1 MTKRLLLLLVSLG
14 FYGLAFADQEVDEA
28 ADPVVEQVETGDDSD
43 EAEPEEVV
51 VTGSR
56 IARTQYEVA
65 QPVTI
70 IYGEEYENRG
80 YTNAAD
86 ALFDV
91 PGIGVT
97 NSLTSGSG
105 GSFGNQSSLSVG
117 QALANNFGLGSGRTL
132 VLVNGRRFVGSTS
145 PFGSGGSGNAV
156 DINNIPSVMI
166 DRVEI
171 VNAGGSA
178 VYGSDAIA
186 GVINYVLRD
195 DYEGAAMTLTY
206 DDYAGMSSDTSFQAV
221 MGGNFA
227 GGKGNMVMNF
237 QYEQIGTVFTGD
249 WDRYYDRET
258 GMCNTNSLVRTYAS
272 GKSYQRQYIRAGM
285 VVPYTANINGVPEV
299 TQTGCIGL
307 SAIPETGKASAYE
320 YSFKAGTYGAW
331 FYDGALGS
339 DNQMWHFGGA
349 PGDLVPYNDGIN
361 YGSSFFGFD
370 NPAGFREDY
379 NTLRAGFERLNFS
392 MFSNY
397 DVNDNM
403 TVYFDV
409 FHNGFFSFDY
419 GNESGYPYSTYAFGS
434 GQDFPPTIGIDNP
447 YLTQN
452 SVDILNSYGLT
463 EFYVSKSQVDLLQ
476 KGDGGYT
483 IENNNAVSM
492 YSVGVEG
499 SFDLDSQTFN
509 YSAGYSIGNT
519 DIYSDAP
526 GVIGARYAAA
536 LDVGIN
542 PNTGEIDCRMNY
554 DPTRDP
560 ALYDYS
566 PFAPGYF
573 TGGTLYGPSILGA
586 VGDCAPLNIMG
597 RGAPSQAARDYVGT
611 NLRTNAFIE
620 QEVTYANLSGDL
632 FDMPAGA
639 VKAAL
644 GFEARVEQGDYNA
657 SAIQNLGLTR
667 SAPRP
672 SLGGGYEVDADY
684 YEISVPLM
692 GGDWTLPG
700 VVSMVVDFSSRT
712 IDNSI
717 AGSYDVDAT
726 SLNWRVMDDL
736 AVRISEQTAVK
747 APDLGDLFLP
757 QITTFSTAA
766 DPCDY
771 RYREVGR
778 NPEVRQANC
787 DAEGIPADFV
797 SLVVNATAS
806 GVTGGNPNLINE
818 IADTK
823 STGIVYQP
831 SWWGDVFFGSLN
843 LAADYIEIE
852 LNDYVTSFSL
862 TQNME
867 ACYDYET
874 YPNSQFCDSFTRDA
888 DFEVVDFATGLI
900 NAGLIDFA
908 TYVYKAD
915 FAFDVSE
922 MASWVSRE
930 NVAMDL
936 GSMAVRWRATQE
948 DFFASADSGA
958 AEDLS
963 SATGQFGNDEWF
975 YDTAVEWAKGNW
987 YVWVQ
992 GNSRSGGVIDINRQF
1007 DDEYLGYDGNPIYEF
1022 DGYTT
1027 YNGGVGYT
1035 VNDDTTVRVNF
1046 YNLMDYDGFEDDV
1059 FTPEADLLFVGR
1071 QVNASI
1077 NVRF

>member
-14 FYGLAFADQEVDEA
+14 FFSFIEAQEASDDSTDV
-28 ADPVVEQVETGDDSD
+28 VVETADDED

-105 GSFGNQSSLSVG
+105 GSFGNQSQLSVG

-186 GVINYVLRD
+186 GVINYVLKD
-195 DYEGAAMTLTY
+195 DYEGAAMTLVY
-206 DDYAGMSSDTSFQAV
+206 DDYAGLSSDVSFQAV

-237 QYEQIGTVFTGD
+237 QYEEIGTVFTGD
-249 WDRYYDRET
+249 WDRYYDKEN
-258 GMCNTNSLVRTYAS
+258 GVCETNSLVRTYAA
-272 GKSYQRQYIRAGM
+272 GKAYQRQYIRRGM
-285 VVPYTANINGVPEV
+285 VVPYTANVEGNPQV

-307 SAIPETGKASAYE
+307 SAIPETGRATLYD
-320 YSFKAGTYGAW
+320 YSFKNGANGIWYFDGQWPDGT
-331 FYDGALGS
+331 S
-339 DNQMWHFGGA
+339 WHFGDI
-349 PGDLVPYNDGIN
+349 GDLQPYYDGIN

-370 NPAGFREDY
+370 AMDAYRSDF

-419 GNESGYPYSTYAFGS
+419 GNTSGYPYSTWAFGS

-447 YLTQN
+447 FLTQN
-452 SVDILNSYGLT
+452 SVDIMNSYGAT
-463 EFYVSKSQVDLLQ
+463 EVYVHKSHVDLLQ

-499 SFDLDSQTFN
+499 NFDLNDQTFN
-509 YSAGYSIGNT
+509 YAAGYSIGNT
-519 DIYSDAP
+519 EIYSDAP

-554 DPTRDP
+554 DPARDP

-566 PFAPGYF
+566 PFAPGFF
-573 TGGTLYGPSILGA
+573 TGGTLFGPSLLGSI
-586 VGDCAPLNIMG
+586 GDCAPLNILG
-597 RGAPSQAARDYVGT
+597 RGAPSQAARDYIGT

-620 QEVTYANLSGDL
+620 QEVTYGVLSGDL
-632 FDMPAGA
+632 FDLPGGT
-639 VKAAL
+639 VKAAM
-644 GFEARVEQGDYNA
+644 GFEARVEQGDYNS
-657 SAIQNLGLTR
+657 SAIQNLELTR
-667 SAPRP
+667 SAARP

-684 YEISVPLM
+684 YEVSVPLL
-692 GGDWTLPG
+692 GNDLTLPG
-700 VVSMVVDFSSRT
+700 VMSLVADYSART

-726 SLNWRVMDDL
+726 SLNWRIMDDL
-736 AVRISEQTAVK
+736 AVRYSEQTAVK

-757 QITTFSTAA
+757 QITAFSRAD

-771 RYREVGR
+771 RFRDVGR
-778 NPEVRQANC
+778 NPEQRRANC

-797 SLVVNATAS
+797 SLVVNATAR

-818 IADTK
+818 VADTV

-831 SWWGDVFFGSLN
+831 NWWGDVFFGSLN
-843 LAADYIEIE
+843 LAADYIEIQ

-862 TQNME
+862 SQNMA
-867 ACYDYET
+867 ACYDYDT

-888 DFEVVDFATGLI
+888 DFEVVDFQTGLI

-915 FAFDVSE
+915 FAFDVAE
-922 MASWVSRE
+922 LASFVSRE

-975 YDTAVEWAKGNW
+975 YDTAVEWVYGDW

-992 GNSRSGGVIDINRQF
+992 GNSRSGGVIDINRQY

-1027 YNGGVGYT
+1027 YNGGVGYY
-1035 VNDDTTVRVNF
+1035 VNDDTTLRVNF
-1046 YNLMDYDGFEDDV
+1046 YNLMDYDGFEEDV
-1059 FTPEADLLFVGR
+1059 FTPEADLLFIGR
-1071 QVNASI
+1071 QVNASL

>member
-14 FYGLAFADQEVDEA
+14 FFSFIEAQEASDDSTDV
-28 ADPVVEQVETGDDSD
+28 VVETADDED

-105 GSFGNQSSLSVG
+105 GSFGNQSQLSVG

-195 DYEGAAMTLTY
+195 DYEGASMTLTY
-206 DDYAGMSSDTSFQAV
+206 DDFAGLASDTSFQAV
-221 MGGNFA
+221 LGGNFA
-227 GGKGNMVMNF
+227 DGKGNMVMNF
-237 QYEQIGTVFTGD
+237 QYEDIGTVFTRE
-249 WDRYYDRET
+249 WDRYFDRDT
-258 GMCNTNSLVRTYAS
+258 GTCNTNLLLRTYAA
-272 GKSYQRQYIRAGM
+272 GKSYQRQYIKAGM
-285 VVPYTANINGVPEV
+285 VVPYTANVEGNPQVS
-299 TQTGCIGL
+299 QRNCITL
-307 SAIPETGKASAYE
+307 AAVPETGRATLYD
-320 YSFKAGTYGAW
+320 YSFKNGTNGIWY
-331 FYDGALGS
+331 FDGQWPDGTS
-339 DNQMWHFGGA
+339 WHFGDI
-349 PGDLVPYNDGIN
+349 GDLQPYDDGIN
-361 YGSSFFGFD
+361 YGSSFFGIDGQDAYRNDFD
-370 NPAGFREDY
+370 
-379 NTLRAGFERLNFS
+379 TLRAGFERLNFS

-397 DVNDNM
+397 DVNENM
-403 TVYFDV
+403 TLYFDV

-419 GNESGYPYSTYAFGS
+419 GNTSGYPYSTWIFAP
-434 GQDFPPTIGIDNP
+434 GQDMPPIIDITNP

-452 SVDILNSYGLT
+452 SVDIMNSYGAT
-463 EFYVSKSQVDLLQ
+463 EVYVHKSHVDLLG
-476 KGDGGYT
+476 KGNGGYT
-483 IENNNAVSM
+483 IENNNSVSM

-499 SFDLDSQTFN
+499 SFDLDSRSFN
-509 YSAGYSIGNT
+509 YAAGYSIGNT
-519 DIYSDAP
+519 EIYSDAP

-542 PNTGEIDCRMNY
+542 PATGEIDCRMNY

-560 ALYDYS
+560 ALYDYVYGPPS
-566 PFAPGYF
+566 FFFGD
-573 TGGTLYGPSILGA
+573 TLYGPSILGQI
-586 VGDCAPLNIMG
+586 GDCRPLNVMG
-597 RGAPSQAARDYVGT
+597 RGAPSQEAKDYVGT

-620 QEVTYANLSGDL
+620 QEVTYGTLSGDL
-632 FDMPAGA
+632 FDLPAGS

-644 GFEARVEQGDYNA
+644 GFEARVEQGQYNS

-684 YEISVPLM
+684 YEVSVPLL

-700 VVSMVVDFSSRT
+700 VASLVLDYSSRT

-726 SLNWRVMDDL
+726 SLNWRIMDDL
-736 AVRISEQTAVK
+736 AVRVSEQTAVK

-771 RYREVGR
+771 RYRDVGR
-778 NPEVRQANC
+778 NPDVRRANC
-787 DAEGIPADFV
+787 DAEGIPADFI
-797 SLVVNATAS
+797 SNVVNATAR

-818 IADTK
+818 VADTK
-823 STGIVYQP
+823 STGLVYQP
-831 SWWGDVFFGSLN
+831 AWWGDALFGS
-843 LAADYIEIE
+843 ASFAVDYIEIE
-852 LNDYVTSFSL
+852 LNDYVTSYSL
-862 TQNME
+862 TQNMN

-874 YPNSQFCDSFTRDA
+874 YPNSQFCDSFSRDA
-888 DFEVVDFATGLI
+888 EFQVDDFATGLI

-908 TYVYKAD
+908 TYVWKAD

-922 MASWVSRE
+922 LASFVSRE

-936 GSMAVRWRATQE
+936 GSMAIRWRATQE

-958 AEDLS
+958 AEDLV

-975 YDTAVEWAKGNW
+975 YDTQFEWIYKDW

-992 GNSRSGGVIDINRQF
+992 GNSRSGGVIDAFRQY
-1007 DDEYLGYDGNPIYEF
+1007 DDEYLGYDGQPIFEF
-1022 DGYTT
+1022 DGYTSW
-1027 YNGGVGYT
+1027 NGGVGYR
-1035 VNDDTTVRVNF
+1035 VNDGTTLRVNVS
-1046 YNLMDYDGFEDDV
+1046 NLFDYDGTEDDV
-1059 FTPEADLLFVGR
+1059 FTPEADILFYGR
-1071 QVNASI
+1071 SVTASM

>member
-14 FYGLAFADQEVDEA
+14 FFSFVEAQEASDASSDV
-28 ADPVVEQVETGDDSD
+28 VVETADDED

-105 GSFGNQSSLSVG
+105 GSFGNQSQLSVG

-186 GVINYVLRD
+186 GVINYVLKD
-195 DYEGAAMTLTY
+195 DYEGAAMTLVY
-206 DDYAGMSSDTSFQAV
+206 DDYAGLSSDVSFQAV

-237 QYEQIGTVFTGD
+237 QYEEIGTVFTGD
-249 WDRYYDRET
+249 WDRYYDKEN
-258 GMCNTNSLVRTYAS
+258 GVCETNSLVRTYAA
-272 GKSYQRQYIRAGM
+272 GKAYQRQYIRRGM
-285 VVPYTANINGVPEV
+285 VVPYTANVEGNPQV

-307 SAIPETGKASAYE
+307 SAIPETGRATLYD
-320 YSFKAGTYGAW
+320 YSFKNGANGIWYFDGQWPDGT
-331 FYDGALGS
+331 S
-339 DNQMWHFGGA
+339 WHFGDI
-349 PGDLVPYNDGIN
+349 GDLQPYYDGIN

-370 NPAGFREDY
+370 AMDAYRSDF

-419 GNESGYPYSTYAFGS
+419 GNTSGYPYSTWAFGS

-447 YLTQN
+447 FLTQN
-452 SVDILNSYGLT
+452 SVDIMNSYGAT
-463 EFYVSKSQVDLLQ
+463 EVYVHKSHVDLLQ

-499 SFDLDSQTFN
+499 NFDLNDQTFN
-509 YSAGYSIGNT
+509 YAAGYSIGNT
-519 DIYSDAP
+519 EIYSDAP

-554 DPTRDP
+554 DPARDP

-566 PFAPGYF
+566 PFAPGFF
-573 TGGTLYGPSILGA
+573 TGGTLFGPSLLGSI
-586 VGDCAPLNIMG
+586 GDCAPLNILG
-597 RGAPSQAARDYVGT
+597 RGAPSQAARDYIGT

-620 QEVTYANLSGDL
+620 QEVTYGVLSGDL
-632 FDMPAGA
+632 FDLPGGT
-639 VKAAL
+639 VKAAM
-644 GFEARVEQGDYNA
+644 GFEARVEQGDYNS
-657 SAIQNLGLTR
+657 SAIQNLELTR
-667 SAPRP
+667 SAARP

-684 YEISVPLM
+684 YEVSVPLL
-692 GGDWTLPG
+692 GDDLTLPG
-700 VVSMVVDFSSRT
+700 VMSLVADYSART

-726 SLNWRVMDDL
+726 SLNWRIMDDL
-736 AVRISEQTAVK
+736 AVRYSEQTAVK

-757 QITTFSTAA
+757 QITAFSRAD

-771 RYREVGR
+771 RFRDVGR
-778 NPEVRQANC
+778 NPEQRRANC

-797 SLVVNATAS
+797 SLVVNATAR

-818 IADTK
+818 VADTV

-831 SWWGDVFFGSLN
+831 NWWGDVFFGSLN
-843 LAADYIEIE
+843 LAADYIEIQ

-862 TQNME
+862 SQNMA
-867 ACYDYET
+867 ACYDYDT

-888 DFEVVDFATGLI
+888 DFEVVDFQTGLI

-915 FAFDVSE
+915 FAFDVAE
-922 MASWVSRE
+922 LASFVSRE

-975 YDTAVEWAKGNW
+975 YDTAVEWVYGDW

-992 GNSRSGGVIDINRQF
+992 GNSRSGGVIDINRQY

-1027 YNGGVGYT
+1027 YNGGVGYY
-1035 VNDDTTVRVNF
+1035 VNDDTTLRVNF
-1046 YNLMDYDGFEDDV
+1046 YNLMDYDGFEEDV
-1059 FTPEADLLFVGR
+1059 FTPEADLLFIGR
-1071 QVNASI
+1071 QVNASL

>member
-14 FYGLAFADQEVDEA
+14 FFSFVEAQEASDASSDV
-28 ADPVVEQVETGDDSD
+28 VVETADDED

-105 GSFGNQSSLSVG
+105 GSFGNQSQLSVG

-186 GVINYVLRD
+186 GVINYVLKD
-195 DYEGAAMTLTY
+195 DYEGAAMTLVY
-206 DDYAGMSSDTSFQAV
+206 DDYAGLSSDVSFQAV

-237 QYEQIGTVFTGD
+237 QYEEIGTVFTGD
-249 WDRYYDRET
+249 WDRYYDKEN
-258 GMCNTNSLVRTYAS
+258 GVCETNSLVRTYAA
-272 GKSYQRQYIRAGM
+272 GKAYQRQYIRRGM
-285 VVPYTANINGVPEV
+285 VVPYTANVEGNPQV

-307 SAIPETGKASAYE
+307 SAIPETGRATLYD
-320 YSFKAGTYGAW
+320 YSFKNGANGIWYFDGQWPDGT
-331 FYDGALGS
+331 S
-339 DNQMWHFGGA
+339 WHFGDI
-349 PGDLVPYNDGIN
+349 GDLQPYYDGIN

-370 NPAGFREDY
+370 AMDAYRSDF

-419 GNESGYPYSTYAFGS
+419 GNTSGYPYSTWAFGS

-447 YLTQN
+447 FLTQN
-452 SVDILNSYGLT
+452 SVDIMNSYGAT
-463 EFYVSKSQVDLLQ
+463 EVYVHKSHVDLLQ

-499 SFDLDSQTFN
+499 NFDLNDQTFN
-509 YSAGYSIGNT
+509 YAAGYSIGNT
-519 DIYSDAP
+519 EIYSDAP

-554 DPTRDP
+554 DPARDP

-566 PFAPGYF
+566 PFAPGFF
-573 TGGTLYGPSILGA
+573 TGGTLFGPSLLGSI
-586 VGDCAPLNIMG
+586 GDCAPLNILG
-597 RGAPSQAARDYVGT
+597 RGAPSQAARDYIGT

-620 QEVTYANLSGDL
+620 QEVTYGVLSGDL
-632 FDMPAGA
+632 FDLPGGT
-639 VKAAL
+639 VKAAM
-644 GFEARVEQGDYNA
+644 GFEARVEQGDYNS
-657 SAIQNLGLTR
+657 SAIQNLELTR
-667 SAPRP
+667 SAARP

-684 YEISVPLM
+684 YEVSVPLL
-692 GGDWTLPG
+692 GDDLTLPG
-700 VVSMVVDFSSRT
+700 VMSLVADYSART

-726 SLNWRVMDDL
+726 SLNWRIMDDL
-736 AVRISEQTAVK
+736 AVRYSEQTAVK

-757 QITTFSTAA
+757 QITAFSRAD

-771 RYREVGR
+771 RFRDVGR
-778 NPEVRQANC
+778 NPEQRRANC

-797 SLVVNATAS
+797 SLVVNATAR

-818 IADTK
+818 VADTV

-831 SWWGDVFFGSLN
+831 NWWGDVFFGSLN
-843 LAADYIEIE
+843 LAADYIEIQ

-862 TQNME
+862 TQNMA
-867 ACYDYET
+867 ACYDYDT

-888 DFEVVDFATGLI
+888 DFEVVDFQTGLI

-915 FAFDVSE
+915 FAFDVAE
-922 MASWVSRE
+922 LASFVSRE

-975 YDTAVEWAKGNW
+975 YDTAVEWVYGDW

-992 GNSRSGGVIDINRQF
+992 GNSRSGGVIDINRQY

-1027 YNGGVGYT
+1027 YNGGVGYY
-1035 VNDDTTVRVNF
+1035 VNDDTTLRVNF
-1046 YNLMDYDGFEDDV
+1046 YNLMDYDGFEEDV
-1059 FTPEADLLFVGR
+1059 FTPEADLLFIGR
-1071 QVNASI
+1071 QVNASL

>member
-14 FYGLAFADQEVDEA
+14 FFSFIEAQEASDDSTDV
-28 ADPVVEQVETGDDSD
+28 VVETADDED

-105 GSFGNQSSLSVG
+105 GSFGNQSQLSVG

-186 GVINYVLRD
+186 GVINYVLKD
-195 DYEGAAMTLTY
+195 DYEGAAMTLVY
-206 DDYAGMSSDTSFQAV
+206 DDYAGLSSDVSFQAV

-237 QYEQIGTVFTGD
+237 QYEEIGTVFTGD
-249 WDRYYDRET
+249 WDRYYDKEN
-258 GMCNTNSLVRTYAS
+258 GVCETNSLVRTYAA
-272 GKSYQRQYIRAGM
+272 GKAYQRQYIRRGM
-285 VVPYTANINGVPEV
+285 VVPYTANVEGNPQV

-307 SAIPETGKASAYE
+307 SAIPETGRATLYD
-320 YSFKAGTYGAW
+320 YSFKNGANGIWYFDGQWPDGT
-331 FYDGALGS
+331 S
-339 DNQMWHFGGA
+339 WHFGDI
-349 PGDLVPYNDGIN
+349 GDLQPYYDGIN

-370 NPAGFREDY
+370 AMDAYRSDF

-419 GNESGYPYSTYAFGS
+419 GNTSGYPYSTWAFGS

-447 YLTQN
+447 FLTQN
-452 SVDILNSYGLT
+452 SVDIMNSYGAT
-463 EFYVSKSQVDLLQ
+463 EVYVHKSHVDLLQ

-499 SFDLDSQTFN
+499 NFDLNDQTFN
-509 YSAGYSIGNT
+509 YAAGYSIGNT
-519 DIYSDAP
+519 EIYSDAP

-554 DPTRDP
+554 DPARDP
-560 ALYDYS
+560 ALYDYT

-573 TGGTLYGPSILGA
+573 TGDSLFGPSLLGA
-586 VGDCAPLNIMG
+586 IGDCAPLNILG
-597 RGAPSQAARDYVGT
+597 RGAPSQAARDYIGT

-620 QEVTYANLSGDL
+620 QEVTYGVLSGDL
-632 FDMPAGA
+632 FDLPGGT
-639 VKAAL
+639 VKAAM
-644 GFEARVEQGDYNA
+644 GFEARVEQGDYNS
-657 SAIQNLGLTR
+657 SAIQNLELTR
-667 SAPRP
+667 SAARP

-684 YEISVPLM
+684 YEVSVPLL
-692 GGDWTLPG
+692 GDDLTLPG
-700 VVSMVVDFSSRT
+700 VMSLVADYSART

-726 SLNWRVMDDL
+726 SLNWRIMDDL
-736 AVRISEQTAVK
+736 AVRYSEQTAVK

-757 QITTFSTAA
+757 QITAFSRAD

-771 RYREVGR
+771 RFRDVGR
-778 NPEVRQANC
+778 NPEQRRANC

-797 SLVVNATAS
+797 SLVVNATAR

-818 IADTK
+818 VADTV

-831 SWWGDVFFGSLN
+831 NWWGDVFFGSLN
-843 LAADYIEIE
+843 LAADYIEIQ

-862 TQNME
+862 SQNMA
-867 ACYDYET
+867 ACYDYDT

-888 DFEVVDFATGLI
+888 DFEVVDFQTGLI

-915 FAFDVSE
+915 FAFDVAE
-922 MASWVSRE
+922 LASFVSRE

-975 YDTAVEWAKGNW
+975 YDTAVEWVYGDW

-992 GNSRSGGVIDINRQF
+992 GNSRSGGVIDINRQY

-1027 YNGGVGYT
+1027 YNGGVGYY
-1035 VNDDTTVRVNF
+1035 VNDDTTLRVNF
-1046 YNLMDYDGFEDDV
+1046 YNLMDYDGFEEDV
-1059 FTPEADLLFVGR
+1059 FTPEADLLFIGR
-1071 QVNASI
+1071 QVNASL

>member
-14 FYGLAFADQEVDEA
+14 FFSFVEAQEASDASSDV
-28 ADPVVEQVETGDDSD
+28 VVETADDED

-105 GSFGNQSSLSVG
+105 GSFGNQSQLSVG

-186 GVINYVLRD
+186 GVINYVLKD
-195 DYEGAAMTLTY
+195 DYEGAAMTLVY
-206 DDYAGMSSDTSFQAV
+206 DDYAGLSSDVSFQAV

-237 QYEQIGTVFTGD
+237 QYEEIGTVFTGD
-249 WDRYYDRET
+249 WDRYYDKEN
-258 GMCNTNSLVRTYAS
+258 GVCETNSLVRTYAA
-272 GKSYQRQYIRAGM
+272 GKAYQRQYIRRGM
-285 VVPYTANINGVPEV
+285 VVPYTANVEGNPQV

-307 SAIPETGKASAYE
+307 SAIPETGRATLYD
-320 YSFKAGTYGAW
+320 YSFKNGANGIWYFDGQWPDGT
-331 FYDGALGS
+331 S
-339 DNQMWHFGGA
+339 WHFGDI
-349 PGDLVPYNDGIN
+349 GDLQPYYDGIN

-370 NPAGFREDY
+370 AMDAYRSDF

-419 GNESGYPYSTYAFGS
+419 GNTSGYPYSTWAFGS

-447 YLTQN
+447 FLTQN
-452 SVDILNSYGLT
+452 SVDIMNSYGAT
-463 EFYVSKSQVDLLQ
+463 EVYVHKSHVDLLQ

-499 SFDLDSQTFN
+499 NFDLNDQTFN
-509 YSAGYSIGNT
+509 YAAGYSIGNT
-519 DIYSDAP
+519 EIYSDAP

-554 DPTRDP
+554 DPARDP

-566 PFAPGYF
+566 PFAPGFF
-573 TGGTLYGPSILGA
+573 TGGTLFGPSLLGSI
-586 VGDCAPLNIMG
+586 GDCAPLNILG
-597 RGAPSQAARDYVGT
+597 RGAPSQAARDYIGT

-620 QEVTYANLSGDL
+620 QEVTYGVLSGDL
-632 FDMPAGA
+632 FDLPGGT
-639 VKAAL
+639 VKAAM
-644 GFEARVEQGDYNA
+644 GFEARVEQGDYNS
-657 SAIQNLGLTR
+657 SAIQNLELTR
-667 SAPRP
+667 SAARP

-684 YEISVPLM
+684 YEISVPLL
-692 GGDWTLPG
+692 GNDLTLPG
-700 VVSMVVDFSSRT
+700 VMSLVADYSART

-726 SLNWRVMDDL
+726 SLNWRIMDDL
-736 AVRISEQTAVK
+736 AVRYSEQTAVK

-757 QITTFSTAA
+757 QITAFSRAD

-771 RYREVGR
+771 RFRDVGR
-778 NPEVRQANC
+778 NPEQRRANC

-797 SLVVNATAS
+797 SLVVNATAR

-818 IADTK
+818 VADTV

-831 SWWGDVFFGSLN
+831 NWWGDVFFGSLN
-843 LAADYIEIE
+843 LAADYIEIQ

-862 TQNME
+862 SQNMA
-867 ACYDYET
+867 ACYDYDT

-888 DFEVVDFATGLI
+888 DFEVVDFQTGLI

-915 FAFDVSE
+915 FAFDVAE
-922 MASWVSRE
+922 LASFVSRE

-975 YDTAVEWAKGNW
+975 YDTAVEWVYGDW

-992 GNSRSGGVIDINRQF
+992 GNSRSGGVIDINRQY

-1022 DGYTT
+1022 DGYTS
-1027 YNGGVGYT
+1027 YNGGVGYY
-1035 VNDDTTVRVNF
+1035 VNDDTTLRVNF
-1046 YNLMDYDGFEDDV
+1046 YNLMDYDGFEEDV
-1059 FTPEADLLFVGR
+1059 FTPEADLLFIGR
-1071 QVNASI
+1071 QVNASL

>member
-14 FYGLAFADQEVDEA
+14 FFSFIEAQEASDASSDV
-28 ADPVVEQVETGDDSD
+28 VVETADDED

-105 GSFGNQSSLSVG
+105 GSFGNQSQLSVG

-186 GVINYVLRD
+186 GVINYVLKD
-195 DYEGAAMTLTY
+195 DYEGAAMTLVY
-206 DDYAGMSSDTSFQAV
+206 DDYAGLSSDVSFQAV

-237 QYEQIGTVFTGD
+237 QYEEIGTVFTGD
-249 WDRYYDRET
+249 WDRYYDKEN
-258 GMCNTNSLVRTYAS
+258 GVCETNSLVRTYAA
-272 GKSYQRQYIRAGM
+272 GKAYQRQYIRRGM
-285 VVPYTANINGVPEV
+285 VVPYTANVEGNPQV

-307 SAIPETGKASAYE
+307 SAIPETGRATLYD
-320 YSFKAGTYGAW
+320 YSFKNGANGIWYFDGQWPDGT
-331 FYDGALGS
+331 S
-339 DNQMWHFGGA
+339 WHFGDI
-349 PGDLVPYNDGIN
+349 GDLQPYYDGIN

-370 NPAGFREDY
+370 AMDAYRSDF

-419 GNESGYPYSTYAFGS
+419 GNTSGYPYSTWAFGS

-447 YLTQN
+447 FLTQN
-452 SVDILNSYGLT
+452 SVDIMNSYGAT
-463 EFYVSKSQVDLLQ
+463 EVYVHKSHVDLLQ

-499 SFDLDSQTFN
+499 NFDLNDQTFN
-509 YSAGYSIGNT
+509 YAAGYSIGNT
-519 DIYSDAP
+519 EIYSDAP

-554 DPTRDP
+554 DPARDP

-566 PFAPGYF
+566 PFAPGFF
-573 TGGTLYGPSILGA
+573 TGGTLFGPSLLGSI
-586 VGDCAPLNIMG
+586 GDCAPLNILG
-597 RGAPSQAARDYVGT
+597 RGAPSQAARDYIGT

-620 QEVTYANLSGDL
+620 QEVTYGVLSGDL
-632 FDMPAGA
+632 FDLPGGT
-639 VKAAL
+639 VKAAM
-644 GFEARVEQGDYNA
+644 GFEARVEQGDYNS
-657 SAIQNLGLTR
+657 SAIQNLELTR
-667 SAPRP
+667 SASRP

-684 YEISVPLM
+684 YEVSVPLL
-692 GGDWTLPG
+692 GDDLTLPG
-700 VVSMVVDFSSRT
+700 IMSLVADYSART

-726 SLNWRVMDDL
+726 SLNWRIMDDL
-736 AVRISEQTAVK
+736 AVRYSEQTAVK

-757 QITTFSTAA
+757 QITAFSRAD

-771 RYREVGR
+771 RFRDVGR
-778 NPEVRQANC
+778 NPEQRRANC

-797 SLVVNATAS
+797 SLVVNATAR

-818 IADTK
+818 VADTV

-831 SWWGDVFFGSLN
+831 NWWGDVFFGSLN
-843 LAADYIEIE
+843 LAADYIEIQ

-867 ACYDYET
+867 ACYDYDT

-888 DFEVVDFATGLI
+888 DFEVVDFQTGLI

-915 FAFDVSE
+915 FAFDVAE
-922 MASWVSRE
+922 LASFVSRE

-975 YDTAVEWAKGNW
+975 YDTAVEWVYGDW

-992 GNSRSGGVIDINRQF
+992 GNSRSGGVIDINRQY

-1027 YNGGVGYT
+1027 YNGGVGYY
-1035 VNDDTTVRVNF
+1035 VNDDTTLRVNF
-1046 YNLMDYDGFEDDV
+1046 YNLMDYDGFEEDV
-1059 FTPEADLLFVGR
+1059 FTPEADLLFIGR
-1071 QVNASI
+1071 QVNASL

>member
-14 FYGLAFADQEVDEA
+14 FFSFVEAQEASDASSDV
-28 ADPVVEQVETGDDSD
+28 VVETADDED

-105 GSFGNQSSLSVG
+105 GSFGNQSQLSVG

-186 GVINYVLRD
+186 GVINYVLKD
-195 DYEGAAMTLTY
+195 DYEGAAMTLVY
-206 DDYAGMSSDTSFQAV
+206 DDYAGLSSDVSFQAV

-237 QYEQIGTVFTGD
+237 QYEEIGTVFTGD
-249 WDRYYDRET
+249 WDRYYDKEN
-258 GMCNTNSLVRTYAS
+258 GVCETNSLVRTYAS
-272 GKSYQRQYIRAGM
+272 GKAYQRQYIRRGM
-285 VVPYTANINGVPEV
+285 VVPYTANVEGNPQV

-307 SAIPETGKASAYE
+307 SAIPETGRATLYD
-320 YSFKAGTYGAW
+320 YSFKNGANGIWYFDGQWPDGT
-331 FYDGALGS
+331 S
-339 DNQMWHFGGA
+339 WHFGDI
-349 PGDLVPYNDGIN
+349 GDLQPYYDGIN

-370 NPAGFREDY
+370 AMDAYRSDF

-419 GNESGYPYSTYAFGS
+419 GNTSGYPYSTWAFGS

-447 YLTQN
+447 FLTQN
-452 SVDILNSYGLT
+452 SVDIMNSYGAT
-463 EFYVSKSQVDLLQ
+463 EVYVHKSHIDLLQ

-499 SFDLDSQTFN
+499 NFDLNDQTFN
-509 YSAGYSIGNT
+509 YAAGYSIGNT
-519 DIYSDAP
+519 EIYSDAP

-554 DPTRDP
+554 DPARDP

-573 TGGTLYGPSILGA
+573 TGGTLFGPSLLGSI
-586 VGDCAPLNIMG
+586 GDCAPLNILG
-597 RGAPSQAARDYVGT
+597 RGAPSQAARDYIGT

-620 QEVTYANLSGDL
+620 QEVTYGVLSGDL
-632 FDMPAGA
+632 FDLPGGT
-639 VKAAL
+639 VKAAM
-644 GFEARVEQGDYNA
+644 GFEARVEQGDYNS
-657 SAIQNLGLTR
+657 SAIQNLELTR
-667 SAPRP
+667 SAARP

-684 YEISVPLM
+684 YEVSVPLL
-692 GGDWTLPG
+692 GNDLTLPG
-700 VVSMVVDFSSRT
+700 VMSLVADYSART
-712 IDNSI
+712 IDNTI

-726 SLNWRVMDDL
+726 SLNWRIMDDL
-736 AVRISEQTAVK
+736 AVRYSEQTAVK

-757 QITTFSTAA
+757 QITAFSRAD

-771 RYREVGR
+771 RFRDVGR
-778 NPEVRQANC
+778 NPEQRRANC

-797 SLVVNATAS
+797 SLVVNATAR

-818 IADTK
+818 VADTV

-831 SWWGDVFFGSLN
+831 NWWGDVFFGSLN

-852 LNDYVTSFSL
+852 LTDYVTSFSL
-862 TQNME
+862 SQNMA
-867 ACYDYET
+867 ACYDYDT

-915 FAFDVSE
+915 FAFDVAE
-922 MASWVSRE
+922 LASFVSRE

-975 YDTAVEWAKGNW
+975 YDTAVEWVYGDW

-992 GNSRSGGVIDINRQF
+992 GNSRSGGVIDINRQY

-1027 YNGGVGYT
+1027 YNGGVGYY
-1035 VNDDTTVRVNF
+1035 VNDDTTLRVNF
-1046 YNLMDYDGFEDDV
+1046 YNLMDYDGFEEDV
-1059 FTPEADLLFVGR
+1059 FTPEADLLFIGR
-1071 QVNASI
+1071 QVNASL

>member
-14 FYGLAFADQEVDEA
+14 FFSFVEAQEASDASSDV
-28 ADPVVEQVETGDDSD
+28 VVETENDED

-186 GVINYVLRD
+186 GVINYVLKD
-195 DYEGAAMTLTY
+195 DYEGAAMTLVY
-206 DDYAGMSSDTSFQAV
+206 DDYAGLSSDVSFQAV

-237 QYEQIGTVFTGD
+237 QYEEIGTVFTGD
-249 WDRYYDRET
+249 WDRYYDKEN
-258 GMCNTNSLVRTYAS
+258 GVCETNSLVRTYAA
-272 GKSYQRQYIRAGM
+272 GKAYQQQYIRRGM
-285 VVPYTANINGVPEV
+285 VVPYTANVEGNPQV

-307 SAIPETGKASAYE
+307 SAIPETGRATLYD
-320 YSFKAGTYGAW
+320 YSFKNGANGIWYFDGQWPDGT
-331 FYDGALGS
+331 S
-339 DNQMWHFGGA
+339 WHFGDV
-349 PGDLVPYNDGIN
+349 GDLQPYYDGIN

-370 NPAGFREDY
+370 AMDAYRSDF

-419 GNESGYPYSTYAFGS
+419 GNTSGYPYSTWAFGS

-447 YLTQN
+447 FLTQN
-452 SVDILNSYGLT
+452 SVDIMNSYGAT
-463 EFYVSKSQVDLLQ
+463 EVYVHKSHIDLLQ

-483 IENNNAVSM
+483 VENNNSVSM

-499 SFDLDSQTFN
+499 NFDLNDQTFN
-509 YSAGYSIGNT
+509 YAAGYSIGNT
-519 DIYSDAP
+519 EIYSDAP

-542 PNTGEIDCRMNY
+542 PNTGEVDCRMNY
-554 DPTRDP
+554 DPARDP

-566 PFAPGYF
+566 PFAPGFF
-573 TGGTLYGPSILGA
+573 TGGTLFGPSLLGS
-586 VGDCAPLNIMG
+586 VGDCAPLNILG
-597 RGAPSQAARDYVGT
+597 RGAPSQAARDYIGT

-620 QEVTYANLSGDL
+620 QEVTYGVLSGDL
-632 FDMPAGA
+632 FDLPGGT
-639 VKAAL
+639 VKAAM
-644 GFEARVEQGDYNA
+644 GFEARVEQGDYNS
-657 SAIQNLGLTR
+657 SAIQNLELTR
-667 SAPRP
+667 SAARP

-684 YEISVPLM
+684 YEISVPLL
-692 GGDWTLPG
+692 GEDLTLPG
-700 VVSMVVDFSSRT
+700 VMSLVADYSART

-726 SLNWRVMDDL
+726 SLNWRIMDDL
-736 AVRISEQTAVK
+736 AIRYSEQTAVK

-757 QITTFSTAA
+757 QITAFSRAD

-771 RYREVGR
+771 RFRDVGR
-778 NPEVRQANC
+778 NPDQRRANC

-797 SLVVNATAS
+797 SLVVNATAR

-818 IADTK
+818 VADTV

-831 SWWGDVFFGSLN
+831 NWWGDVFFGSLN

-852 LNDYVTSFSL
+852 LTDYVTSFSL
-862 TQNME
+862 SQNMA
-867 ACYDYET
+867 ACYDYDT
-874 YPNSQFCDSFTRDA
+874 YPTSQFCDSFTRDA

-915 FAFDVSE
+915 FAFDVAE
-922 MASWVSRE
+922 LASFVSRE

-975 YDTAVEWAKGNW
+975 YDTAVEWVYGDW

-992 GNSRSGGVIDINRQF
+992 GNSRSGGVIDINRQY

-1027 YNGGVGYT
+1027 YNGGVGYY
-1035 VNDDTTVRVNF
+1035 VNDDTTLRVNF
-1046 YNLMDYDGFEDDV
+1046 YNLMDYDGFEEDV
-1059 FTPEADLLFVGR
+1059 FTPEADLLFIGR
-1071 QVNASI
+1071 QVNASL

>member
-14 FYGLAFADQEVDEA
+14 FFSFIEAQEASDDSTDV
-28 ADPVVEQVETGDDSD
+28 VVETADDED

-56 IARTQYEVA
+56 IARSQYEVA
-65 QPVTI
+65 QPITI
-70 IYGEEYENRG
+70 IYGEEYENKG

-86 ALFDV
+86 SLFDV

-97 NSLTSGSG
+97 NSLTNGSG
-105 GSFGNQSSLSVG
+105 GGFGNQSSLSVG

-195 DYEGAAMTLTY
+195 DYEGASMTLTY
-206 DDYAGMSSDTSFQAV
+206 DDFAGLASDTSFQAV
-221 MGGNFA
+221 LGGNFA
-227 GGKGNMVMNF
+227 DGKGNMVMNF
-237 QYEQIGTVFTGD
+237 QYEDIGTVFTRE
-249 WDRYYDRET
+249 WDRYFDRST
-258 GMCNTNSLVRTYAS
+258 GTCNTNLLLRTYAA
-272 GKSYQRQYIRAGM
+272 GKSYQRQYIKAGM
-285 VVPYTANINGVPEV
+285 VVPYTANVEGNPQVS
-299 TQTGCIGL
+299 QRNCITL
-307 SAIPETGKASAYE
+307 AAVPETGRATLYD
-320 YSFKAGTYGAW
+320 YSFKNGTNGIWY
-331 FYDGALGS
+331 FDGQWPDGTS
-339 DNQMWHFGGA
+339 WHFGDI
-349 PGDLVPYNDGIN
+349 GDLQPYDDGIN
-361 YGSSFFGFD
+361 YGSSFFGIDGQDAYRNDFD
-370 NPAGFREDY
+370 
-379 NTLRAGFERLNFS
+379 TLRAGFERLNFS

-397 DVNDNM
+397 DVNENM
-403 TVYFDV
+403 TLYFDV

-419 GNESGYPYSTYAFGS
+419 GNTSGYPYSTWIFAP
-434 GQDFPPTIGIDNP
+434 GQDMPPIIDITNP

-452 SVDILNSYGLT
+452 SVDIMNSYGAT
-463 EFYVSKSQVDLLQ
+463 EVYVHKSHVDLLG
-476 KGDGGYT
+476 KGNGGYT
-483 IENNNAVSM
+483 IENNNSVSM

-499 SFDLDSQTFN
+499 SFDLDSRSFN
-509 YSAGYSIGNT
+509 YAAGYSIGNT
-519 DIYSDAP
+519 EIYSDAP

-542 PNTGEIDCRMNY
+542 PATGEIDCRMNY

-560 ALYDYS
+560 ALYDYVYGPPS
-566 PFAPGYF
+566 FFFGD
-573 TGGTLYGPSILGA
+573 TLYGPSILGQI
-586 VGDCAPLNIMG
+586 GDCRPLNVMG
-597 RGAPSQAARDYVGT
+597 RGAPSQEAKDYVGT

-620 QEVTYANLSGDL
+620 QEVTYGTLSGDL
-632 FDMPAGA
+632 FDLPAGS

-644 GFEARVEQGDYNA
+644 GFEARVEQGQYNS

-672 SLGGGYEVDADY
+672 SLGGSYEVDADY
-684 YEISVPLM
+684 YEVSVPLM

-700 VVSMVVDFSSRT
+700 VASLVLDYSSRT

-726 SLNWRVMDDL
+726 SLNWRIMDDL
-736 AVRISEQTAVK
+736 AVRVSEQTAVK

-771 RYREVGR
+771 RYRDVGR
-778 NPEVRQANC
+778 NPDVRRANC
-787 DAEGIPADFV
+787 DAEGIPADFI
-797 SLVVNATAS
+797 SNVVNATAR

-818 IADTK
+818 VADTK
-823 STGIVYQP
+823 STGLVYQP
-831 SWWGDVFFGSLN
+831 AWWGDALFGS
-843 LAADYIEIE
+843 ASFAVDYIEIE
-852 LNDYVTSFSL
+852 LNDYVTSYSL
-862 TQNME
+862 TQNMN

-874 YPNSQFCDSFTRDA
+874 YPNSQFCDSFSRDA
-888 DFEVVDFATGLI
+888 EFQVDDFATGLI

-908 TYVYKAD
+908 TYVWKAD

-922 MASWVSRE
+922 LASFVSRE

-936 GSMAVRWRATQE
+936 GSMAIRWRATQE

-958 AEDLS
+958 AEDLV

-975 YDTAVEWAKGNW
+975 YDTQFEWIYKDW

-992 GNSRSGGVIDINRQF
+992 GNSRSGGVIDAFRQY
-1007 DDEYLGYDGNPIYEF
+1007 DDEYLGYDGQPIFEF
-1022 DGYTT
+1022 DGYTSW
-1027 YNGGVGYT
+1027 NGGVGYR
-1035 VNDDTTVRVNF
+1035 VNDGTTLRVNVS
-1046 YNLMDYDGFEDDV
+1046 NLFDYDGTEDDV
-1059 FTPEADLLFVGR
+1059 FTPEADILFYGR
-1071 QVNASI
+1071 SVTASM

>member
-14 FYGLAFADQEVDEA
+14 FFSFVEAQEASDASSDV
-28 ADPVVEQVETGDDSD
+28 VVETADDED

-105 GSFGNQSSLSVG
+105 GSFGNQSQLSVG

-186 GVINYVLRD
+186 GVINYVLKD
-195 DYEGAAMTLTY
+195 DYEGAAMTLVY
-206 DDYAGMSSDTSFQAV
+206 DDYAGLSSDVSFQAV

-237 QYEQIGTVFTGD
+237 QYEEIGTVFTGD
-249 WDRYYDRET
+249 WDRYYDKEN
-258 GMCNTNSLVRTYAS
+258 GVCETNSLVRTYAA
-272 GKSYQRQYIRAGM
+272 GKAYQRQYIRRGM
-285 VVPYTANINGVPEV
+285 VVPYTANVEGNPQV

-307 SAIPETGKASAYE
+307 SAIPETGRATLYD
-320 YSFKAGTYGAW
+320 YSFKNGANGIWYFDGQWPDGT
-331 FYDGALGS
+331 S
-339 DNQMWHFGGA
+339 WHFGDI
-349 PGDLVPYNDGIN
+349 GDLQPYYDGIN

-370 NPAGFREDY
+370 AMDAYRSDF

-403 TVYFDV
+403 TIYFDV

-419 GNESGYPYSTYAFGS
+419 GNTSGYPYSTWAFGS

-447 YLTQN
+447 FLTQN
-452 SVDILNSYGLT
+452 SVDIMNSYGAT
-463 EFYVSKSQVDLLQ
+463 EVYVHKSHVDLLQ

-499 SFDLDSQTFN
+499 NFDLNDQTFN
-509 YSAGYSIGNT
+509 YAAGYSIGNT
-519 DIYSDAP
+519 EIYSDAP

-554 DPTRDP
+554 DPARDP

-566 PFAPGYF
+566 PFAPGFF
-573 TGGTLYGPSILGA
+573 TGGTLFGPSLLGSI
-586 VGDCAPLNIMG
+586 GDCAPLNILG
-597 RGAPSQAARDYVGT
+597 RGAPSQAARDYIGT

-620 QEVTYANLSGDL
+620 QEVTYGVVSGDL
-632 FDMPAGA
+632 FDLPGGT
-639 VKAAL
+639 VKAAM
-644 GFEARVEQGDYNA
+644 GFEARVEQGDYNS
-657 SAIQNLGLTR
+657 SAIQNLELTR
-667 SAPRP
+667 TAARP

-684 YEISVPLM
+684 YEVSVPLL
-692 GGDWTLPG
+692 GDDLTLPG
-700 VVSMVVDFSSRT
+700 IMSLVADYSART

-726 SLNWRVMDDL
+726 SLNWRIMDDL
-736 AVRISEQTAVK
+736 AVRYSEQTAVK

-757 QITTFSTAA
+757 QITAFSRAD

-771 RYREVGR
+771 RFRDVGR
-778 NPEVRQANC
+778 NPEQRRANC

-797 SLVVNATAS
+797 SLVVNATAR
-806 GVTGGNPNLINE
+806 GKTGGNPNLINE
-818 IADTK
+818 VADTV

-831 SWWGDVFFGSLN
+831 NWWGDVFFGSLN
-843 LAADYIEIE
+843 LAADYIEIQ

-862 TQNME
+862 TQNMA
-867 ACYDYET
+867 ACYDYDT

-888 DFEVVDFATGLI
+888 DFEVVDFQTGLI

-915 FAFDVSE
+915 FAFDVAE
-922 MASWVSRE
+922 LASFVSRE

-975 YDTAVEWAKGNW
+975 YDTAVEWVYGDW

-992 GNSRSGGVIDINRQF
+992 GNSRSGGVIDINRQY
-1007 DDEYLGYDGNPIYEF
+1007 DDEYLGYDGNPIFEF

-1027 YNGGVGYT
+1027 YNGGVGYY
-1035 VNDDTTVRVNF
+1035 VNDDTTLRVNF
-1046 YNLMDYDGFEDDV
+1046 YNLMDYDGFEEDV
-1059 FTPEADLLFVGR
+1059 FTPEADLLFIGR
-1071 QVNASI
+1071 QVNASL

>member
-14 FYGLAFADQEVDEA
+14 FFSFVEAQEATDASSDV
-28 ADPVVEQVETGDDSD
+28 VVETADDED

-105 GSFGNQSSLSVG
+105 GSFGNQSQLSVG

-186 GVINYVLRD
+186 GVINYVLKD
-195 DYEGAAMTLTY
+195 DYEGAAMTLVY
-206 DDYAGMSSDTSFQAV
+206 DDYAGLSSDVSFQAV

-237 QYEQIGTVFTGD
+237 QYEEIGTVFTGD
-249 WDRYYDRET
+249 WDRYYDKEN
-258 GMCNTNSLVRTYAS
+258 GVCETNSLVRTYAA
-272 GKSYQRQYIRAGM
+272 GKAYQRQYIRRGM
-285 VVPYTANINGVPEV
+285 VVPYTANVEGNPQV

-307 SAIPETGKASAYE
+307 SAIPETGRATLYD
-320 YSFKAGTYGAW
+320 YSFKNGANGIWYFDGQWPDGT
-331 FYDGALGS
+331 S
-339 DNQMWHFGGA
+339 WHFGDI
-349 PGDLVPYNDGIN
+349 GDLQPYYDGIN

-370 NPAGFREDY
+370 AMDAYRSDF

-419 GNESGYPYSTYAFGS
+419 GNTSGYPYSTWAFGS

-447 YLTQN
+447 FLTQN
-452 SVDILNSYGLT
+452 SVDIMNSYGAT
-463 EFYVSKSQVDLLQ
+463 EVYVHKSHVDLLQ

-499 SFDLDSQTFN
+499 NFDLNDQTFN
-509 YSAGYSIGNT
+509 YAAGYSIGNT
-519 DIYSDAP
+519 EIYSDAP

-554 DPTRDP
+554 DPARDP
-560 ALYDYS
+560 ALYDYT
-566 PFAPGYF
+566 PFAPGFF
-573 TGGTLYGPSILGA
+573 TGDSLFGPSLLGS
-586 VGDCAPLNIMG
+586 VGDCAPLNILG
-597 RGAPSQAARDYVGT
+597 RGAPSQAARDYIGT

-620 QEVTYANLSGDL
+620 QEVTYGVLSGDL
-632 FDMPAGA
+632 FDLPGGT
-639 VKAAL
+639 VKAAM
-644 GFEARVEQGDYNA
+644 GFEARVEQGDYNS
-657 SAIQNLGLTR
+657 SAIQNLELTR
-667 SAPRP
+667 SASRP

-684 YEISVPLM
+684 YEVSVPLL
-692 GGDWTLPG
+692 GDDLTLPG
-700 VVSMVVDFSSRT
+700 VMSLVADYSART

-726 SLNWRVMDDL
+726 SLNWRIMDDL
-736 AVRISEQTAVK
+736 AVRYSEQTAVK

-757 QITTFSTAA
+757 QITAFSRAN

-771 RYREVGR
+771 RFRDVGR
-778 NPEVRQANC
+778 NPDQRRANC

-797 SLVVNATAS
+797 SLVVNATAR

-818 IADTK
+818 VADTV

-831 SWWGDVFFGSLN
+831 NWWGDVFFGSLN
-843 LAADYIEIE
+843 LAADYIEIQ

-867 ACYDYET
+867 ACYDYDT

-888 DFEVVDFATGLI
+888 DFEVVDFQTGLI

-915 FAFDVSE
+915 FAFDVAE
-922 MASWVSRE
+922 LASFVSRE

-975 YDTAVEWAKGNW
+975 YDTAVEWVYGDW

-992 GNSRSGGVIDINRQF
+992 GNSRSGGVIDAFRQY
-1007 DDEYLGYDGNPIYEF
+1007 DDEYLGYDGNPIFEF

-1027 YNGGVGYT
+1027 YNGGVGYY
-1035 VNDDTTVRVNF
+1035 VNDDTTLRVNF
-1046 YNLMDYDGFEDDV
+1046 YNLMDYDGFEEDV
-1059 FTPEADLLFVGR
+1059 FTPEADLLFIGR
-1071 QVNASI
+1071 QVNASL

>member
-14 FYGLAFADQEVDEA
+14 FFSFVEAQEASDASSDV
-28 ADPVVEQVETGDDSD
+28 VVETADDED

-105 GSFGNQSSLSVG
+105 GSFGNQSQLSVG

-186 GVINYVLRD
+186 GVINYVLKD
-195 DYEGAAMTLTY
+195 DYEGAAMTLVY
-206 DDYAGMSSDTSFQAV
+206 DDYAGLSSDVSFQAV

-237 QYEQIGTVFTGD
+237 QYEEIGTVFTGD
-249 WDRYYDRET
+249 WDRYYDKEN
-258 GMCNTNSLVRTYAS
+258 GVCETNSLVRTYAS
-272 GKSYQRQYIRAGM
+272 GKAYQRQYIRRGM
-285 VVPYTANINGVPEV
+285 VVPYTANVEGNPQV

-307 SAIPETGKASAYE
+307 SAIPETGRATLYD
-320 YSFKAGTYGAW
+320 YSFKNGANGIWYFDGQWPDGT
-331 FYDGALGS
+331 S
-339 DNQMWHFGGA
+339 WHFGDI
-349 PGDLVPYNDGIN
+349 GDLQPYYDGIN

-370 NPAGFREDY
+370 AMDAYRSDF

-419 GNESGYPYSTYAFGS
+419 GNTSGYPYSTWAFGS

-447 YLTQN
+447 FLTQN
-452 SVDILNSYGLT
+452 SVDIMNSYGAT
-463 EFYVSKSQVDLLQ
+463 EVYVHKSHIDLLQ

-499 SFDLDSQTFN
+499 NFDLNDQTFN
-509 YSAGYSIGNT
+509 YAAGYSIGNT
-519 DIYSDAP
+519 EIYSDAP

-542 PNTGEIDCRMNY
+542 PNTGEVDCRMNY
-554 DPTRDP
+554 DPARDP

-566 PFAPGYF
+566 PFAPGFF
-573 TGGTLYGPSILGA
+573 TGGTLFGPSLLGSI
-586 VGDCAPLNIMG
+586 GDCAPLNILG
-597 RGAPSQAARDYVGT
+597 RGAPSQAARDYIGT

-620 QEVTYANLSGDL
+620 QEVTYGVLSGDL
-632 FDMPAGA
+632 FDLPGGT
-639 VKAAL
+639 VKAAM
-644 GFEARVEQGDYNA
+644 GFEARVEQGDYNS
-657 SAIQNLGLTR
+657 SAIQNLELTR
-667 SAPRP
+667 SAARP

-684 YEISVPLM
+684 YEVSVPLL
-692 GGDWTLPG
+692 GNDLTLPG
-700 VVSMVVDFSSRT
+700 VMSLVADYSART
-712 IDNSI
+712 IDNTI

-726 SLNWRVMDDL
+726 SLNWRIMDDL
-736 AVRISEQTAVK
+736 AVRYSEQTAVK

-757 QITTFSTAA
+757 QITAFSRAD

-771 RYREVGR
+771 RFRDVGR
-778 NPEVRQANC
+778 NPEQRRANC

-797 SLVVNATAS
+797 SLVVNATAR

-818 IADTK
+818 VADTV

-831 SWWGDVFFGSLN
+831 NWWGDVFFGSLN

-852 LNDYVTSFSL
+852 LTDYVTSFSL
-862 TQNME
+862 SQNMA
-867 ACYDYET
+867 ACYDYDT

-915 FAFDVSE
+915 FAFDVAE
-922 MASWVSRE
+922 LASFVSRE

-975 YDTAVEWAKGNW
+975 YDTAVEWVYGDW

-992 GNSRSGGVIDINRQF
+992 GNSRSGGVIDINRQY

-1027 YNGGVGYT
+1027 YNGGVGYY
-1035 VNDDTTVRVNF
+1035 VNDDTTLRVNF
-1046 YNLMDYDGFEDDV
+1046 YNLMDYDGFEEDV
-1059 FTPEADLLFVGR
+1059 FTPEADLLFIGR
-1071 QVNASI
+1071 QVNASL

>member
-14 FYGLAFADQEVDEA
+14 FFSFVEAQEASDASSDV
-28 ADPVVEQVETGDDSD
+28 VVETADDED

-105 GSFGNQSSLSVG
+105 GSFGNQSQLSVG

-186 GVINYVLRD
+186 GVINYVLKD
-195 DYEGAAMTLTY
+195 DYEGAAMTLVY
-206 DDYAGMSSDTSFQAV
+206 DDYAGLSSDVSFQAV

-237 QYEQIGTVFTGD
+237 QYEEIGTVFTGD
-249 WDRYYDRET
+249 WDRYYDKEN
-258 GMCNTNSLVRTYAS
+258 GVCETNSLVRTYAS
-272 GKSYQRQYIRAGM
+272 GKAYQRQYIRRGM
-285 VVPYTANINGVPEV
+285 VVPYTANVEGNPQV

-307 SAIPETGKASAYE
+307 SAIPETGRATLYD
-320 YSFKAGTYGAW
+320 YSFKNGANGIWYFDGQWPDGT
-331 FYDGALGS
+331 S
-339 DNQMWHFGGA
+339 WHFGDI
-349 PGDLVPYNDGIN
+349 GDLQPYYDGIN

-370 NPAGFREDY
+370 AMDAYRSDF

-419 GNESGYPYSTYAFGS
+419 GNTSGYPYSTWAFGS

-447 YLTQN
+447 FLTQN
-452 SVDILNSYGLT
+452 SVDIMNSYGAT
-463 EFYVSKSQVDLLQ
+463 EVYVHKSHIDLLQ

-499 SFDLDSQTFN
+499 NFDLNDQTFN
-509 YSAGYSIGNT
+509 YAAGYSIGNT
-519 DIYSDAP
+519 EIYSDAP

-554 DPTRDP
+554 DPARDP

-573 TGGTLYGPSILGA
+573 TGGTLFGPSLLGSI
-586 VGDCAPLNIMG
+586 GDCAPLNILG
-597 RGAPSQAARDYVGT
+597 RGAPSQAARDYIGT

-620 QEVTYANLSGDL
+620 QEVTYGVLSGDL
-632 FDMPAGA
+632 FDLPGGT
-639 VKAAL
+639 VKAAM
-644 GFEARVEQGDYNA
+644 GFEARVEQGDYNS
-657 SAIQNLGLTR
+657 SAIQNLELTR
-667 SAPRP
+667 SAARP

-684 YEISVPLM
+684 YEVSIPLL
-692 GGDWTLPG
+692 GNDLTLPG
-700 VVSMVVDFSSRT
+700 VMSLVADYSART
-712 IDNSI
+712 IDNTI

-726 SLNWRVMDDL
+726 SLNWRIMDDL
-736 AVRISEQTAVK
+736 AVRYSEQTAVK

-757 QITTFSTAA
+757 QITAFSRAD

-771 RYREVGR
+771 RFRDVGR
-778 NPEVRQANC
+778 NPEQRRANC

-797 SLVVNATAS
+797 SLVVNATAR

-818 IADTK
+818 VADTV

-831 SWWGDVFFGSLN
+831 NWWGDVFFGSLN

-852 LNDYVTSFSL
+852 LTDYVTSFSL
-862 TQNME
+862 SQNMA
-867 ACYDYET
+867 ACYDYDT

-915 FAFDVSE
+915 FAFDVAE
-922 MASWVSRE
+922 LASFVSRE

-975 YDTAVEWAKGNW
+975 YDTAVEWVYGDW

-992 GNSRSGGVIDINRQF
+992 GNSRSGGVIDINRQY

-1027 YNGGVGYT
+1027 YNGGVGYY
-1035 VNDDTTVRVNF
+1035 VNDDTTLRVNF
-1046 YNLMDYDGFEDDV
+1046 YNLMDYDGFEEDV
-1059 FTPEADLLFVGR
+1059 FTPEADLLFIGR
-1071 QVNASI
+1071 QVNASL

>member
-14 FYGLAFADQEVDEA
+14 FFSFIEAQEASDDSTDV
-28 ADPVVEQVETGDDSD
+28 VVETADDED

-56 IARTQYEVA
+56 IARSQYEVA
-65 QPVTI
+65 QPITI
-70 IYGEEYENRG
+70 IYGEEYENKG

-97 NSLTSGSG
+97 NSLTNGSG
-105 GSFGNQSSLSVG
+105 GGFGNQSSLSVG

-195 DYEGAAMTLTY
+195 DYEGASMTLTY
-206 DDYAGMSSDTSFQAV
+206 DDFAGLASDTSFQAV

-227 GGKGNMVMNF
+227 DGKGNMVMNF
-237 QYEQIGTVFTGD
+237 QYEDIGTVFTRE
-249 WDRYYDRET
+249 WDRYFDRGT
-258 GMCNTNSLVRTYAS
+258 GTCNTNLLLRTYAA
-272 GKSYQRQYIRAGM
+272 GKSYQRQYIKAGM
-285 VVPYTANINGVPEV
+285 VVPYTANVEGNPQVS
-299 TQTGCIGL
+299 QRNCITL
-307 SAIPETGKASAYE
+307 AAVPETGRATLYD
-320 YSFKAGTYGAW
+320 YSFKNGTNGIWY
-331 FYDGALGS
+331 FDGQWPDGTS
-339 DNQMWHFGGA
+339 WHFGDI
-349 PGDLVPYNDGIN
+349 GDLQPYDDGIN
-361 YGSSFFGFD
+361 YGSSFFGIDGQDAYRNDFD
-370 NPAGFREDY
+370 
-379 NTLRAGFERLNFS
+379 TLRAGFERLNFS

-397 DVNDNM
+397 DVNENM
-403 TVYFDV
+403 TLYFDV

-419 GNESGYPYSTYAFGS
+419 GNTSGYPYSTWIFAP
-434 GQDFPPTIGIDNP
+434 GQDMPPIIDITNP

-452 SVDILNSYGLT
+452 SVDIMNSYGAT
-463 EFYVSKSQVDLLQ
+463 EVYVHKSHVDLLG
-476 KGDGGYT
+476 KGNGGYT
-483 IENNNAVSM
+483 IENNNSVSM

-499 SFDLDSQTFN
+499 SFDLDSRSFN
-509 YSAGYSIGNT
+509 YAAGYSIGNT
-519 DIYSDAP
+519 EIYSDAP

-542 PNTGEIDCRMNY
+542 PATGEIDCRMNY

-560 ALYDYS
+560 ALYDYVYGPPS
-566 PFAPGYF
+566 FFFGD
-573 TGGTLYGPSILGA
+573 TLYGPSILGQI
-586 VGDCAPLNIMG
+586 GDCRPLNVMG
-597 RGAPSQAARDYVGT
+597 RGAPSQEAKDYVGT

-620 QEVTYANLSGDL
+620 QEVTYGTLSGDL
-632 FDMPAGA
+632 FDLPAGS

-644 GFEARVEQGDYNA
+644 GFEARVEQGQYNS

-684 YEISVPLM
+684 YEVSVPLM

-700 VVSMVVDFSSRT
+700 VASLVLDYSSRT

-726 SLNWRVMDDL
+726 SLNWRIMDDL
-736 AVRISEQTAVK
+736 AVRVSEQTAVK

-771 RYREVGR
+771 RYRDVGR
-778 NPEVRQANC
+778 NPDVRRANC
-787 DAEGIPADFV
+787 DAEGIPVDFI
-797 SLVVNATAS
+797 SNVVNATAR

-818 IADTK
+818 VADTK
-823 STGIVYQP
+823 STGLVYQP
-831 SWWGDVFFGSLN
+831 AWWGDALFGS
-843 LAADYIEIE
+843 ASFAVDYIEIE
-852 LNDYVTSFSL
+852 LNDYVTSYSL
-862 TQNME
+862 TQNMN

-874 YPNSQFCDSFTRDA
+874 YPNSQFCDSFSRDA
-888 DFEVVDFATGLI
+888 EFQVDDFATGLI

-908 TYVYKAD
+908 TYVWKAD

-922 MASWVSRE
+922 LASFVSRE

-936 GSMAVRWRATQE
+936 GSMAIRWRATQE

-958 AEDLS
+958 AEDLV

-975 YDTAVEWAKGNW
+975 YDTQFEWIYKDW

-992 GNSRSGGVIDINRQF
+992 GNSRSGGVIDAFRQY
-1007 DDEYLGYDGNPIYEF
+1007 DDEYLGYDGQPIFEF
-1022 DGYTT
+1022 DGYTSW
-1027 YNGGVGYT
+1027 NGGVGYR
-1035 VNDDTTVRVNF
+1035 VNDGTTLRVNVS
-1046 YNLMDYDGFEDDV
+1046 NLFDYDGTEDDV
-1059 FTPEADLLFVGR
+1059 FTPEADILFYGR
-1071 QVNASI
+1071 SVTASM

>member
-14 FYGLAFADQEVDEA
+14 FFSFVEAQEASDASSDV
-28 ADPVVEQVETGDDSD
+28 VVETEDDED

-105 GSFGNQSSLSVG
+105 GSFGNQSQLSVG

-186 GVINYVLRD
+186 GVINYVLKD
-195 DYEGAAMTLTY
+195 DYEGAAMTLVY
-206 DDYAGMSSDTSFQAV
+206 DDYAGLSSDVSFQAV

-237 QYEQIGTVFTGD
+237 QYEEIGTVFTGD
-249 WDRYYDRET
+249 WDRYYDKEN
-258 GMCNTNSLVRTYAS
+258 GVCETNSLVRTYAA
-272 GKSYQRQYIRAGM
+272 GKAYQRQYIRRGM
-285 VVPYTANINGVPEV
+285 VVPYTANVEGNPQV

-307 SAIPETGKASAYE
+307 SAIPETGRATLYD
-320 YSFKAGTYGAW
+320 YSFKNGANGIWYFDGQWPDGT
-331 FYDGALGS
+331 S
-339 DNQMWHFGGA
+339 WHFGDI
-349 PGDLVPYNDGIN
+349 GDLQPYYDGIN

-370 NPAGFREDY
+370 AMDAYRSDF

-419 GNESGYPYSTYAFGS
+419 GNTSGYPYSTWAFGS

-447 YLTQN
+447 FLTQN
-452 SVDILNSYGLT
+452 SVDIMNSYGAT
-463 EFYVSKSQVDLLQ
+463 EVYVHKSHVDLLQ

-499 SFDLDSQTFN
+499 NFDLNDQTFN
-509 YSAGYSIGNT
+509 YAAGYSIGNT
-519 DIYSDAP
+519 EIYSDAP

-554 DPTRDP
+554 DPARDP

-566 PFAPGYF
+566 PFAPGFF
-573 TGGTLYGPSILGA
+573 TGGTLFGPSLLGS
-586 VGDCAPLNIMG
+586 VGDCAPLNILG
-597 RGAPSQAARDYVGT
+597 RGAPSQAARDYIGT

-620 QEVTYANLSGDL
+620 QEVTYGVLSGDL
-632 FDMPAGA
+632 FDLPGGT
-639 VKAAL
+639 VKAAM
-644 GFEARVEQGDYNA
+644 GFEARVEQGDYNS
-657 SAIQNLGLTR
+657 SAIQNLELTR
-667 SAPRP
+667 SAARP

-684 YEISVPLM
+684 YEVSVPLL
-692 GGDWTLPG
+692 GDDLTLPG
-700 VVSMVVDFSSRT
+700 VMSLVADYSART

-726 SLNWRVMDDL
+726 SLNWRIMDDL
-736 AVRISEQTAVK
+736 AVRYSEQTAVK

-757 QITTFSTAA
+757 QITAFSRAD

-771 RYREVGR
+771 RFRDVGR
-778 NPEVRQANC
+778 NPEQRRANC

-797 SLVVNATAS
+797 SLVVNATAR

-818 IADTK
+818 VADTV

-831 SWWGDVFFGSLN
+831 NWWGDVFFGSLN
-843 LAADYIEIE
+843 LAADYIEIQ

-862 TQNME
+862 SQNMA
-867 ACYDYET
+867 ACYDYDT

-888 DFEVVDFATGLI
+888 DFEVVDFQTGLI

-915 FAFDVSE
+915 FAFDVAE
-922 MASWVSRE
+922 LASFVSRE

-975 YDTAVEWAKGNW
+975 YDTAVEWVYGDW

-992 GNSRSGGVIDINRQF
+992 GNSRSGGVIDINRQY

-1027 YNGGVGYT
+1027 YNGGVGYY
-1035 VNDDTTVRVNF
+1035 VNDDTTLRVNF
-1046 YNLMDYDGFEDDV
+1046 YNLMDYDGFEEDV
-1059 FTPEADLLFVGR
+1059 FTPEADLLFIGR
-1071 QVNASI
+1071 QVNASL

>member
-14 FYGLAFADQEVDEA
+14 FFSFVEAQEASDASSDV
-28 ADPVVEQVETGDDSD
+28 VVETENDED

-186 GVINYVLRD
+186 GVINYVLKD
-195 DYEGAAMTLTY
+195 DYEGAAMTLVY
-206 DDYAGMSSDTSFQAV
+206 DDYAGLSSDVSFQAV

-237 QYEQIGTVFTGD
+237 QYEEIGTVFTGD
-249 WDRYYDRET
+249 WDRYYDKEN
-258 GMCNTNSLVRTYAS
+258 GVCETNSLVRTYAA
-272 GKSYQRQYIRAGM
+272 GKAYQQQYIRRGM
-285 VVPYTANINGVPEV
+285 VVPYTANVEGNPQV

-307 SAIPETGKASAYE
+307 SAIPETGRATLYD
-320 YSFKAGTYGAW
+320 YSFKNGANGIWYFDGQWPDGT
-331 FYDGALGS
+331 S
-339 DNQMWHFGGA
+339 WHFGDV
-349 PGDLVPYNDGIN
+349 GDLQPYYDGIN

-370 NPAGFREDY
+370 AMDAYRSDF

-419 GNESGYPYSTYAFGS
+419 GNTSGYPYSTWAFGS

-447 YLTQN
+447 FLTQN
-452 SVDILNSYGLT
+452 SVDIMNSYGAT
-463 EFYVSKSQVDLLQ
+463 EVYVHKSHIDLLQ

-483 IENNNAVSM
+483 VENNNSVSM
-492 YSVGVEG
+492 YSGGVEG
-499 SFDLDSQTFN
+499 NFDLNDQTFN
-509 YSAGYSIGNT
+509 YAAGYSIGNT
-519 DIYSDAP
+519 EIYSDAP

-542 PNTGEIDCRMNY
+542 PNTGEVDCRMNY
-554 DPTRDP
+554 DPARDP

-566 PFAPGYF
+566 PFAPGFF
-573 TGGTLYGPSILGA
+573 TGGTLFGPSLLGS
-586 VGDCAPLNIMG
+586 VGDCAPLNILG
-597 RGAPSQAARDYVGT
+597 RGAPSQAARDYIGT

-620 QEVTYANLSGDL
+620 QEVTYGVLSGDL
-632 FDMPAGA
+632 FDLPGGT
-639 VKAAL
+639 VKAAM
-644 GFEARVEQGDYNA
+644 GFEARVEQGDYNS
-657 SAIQNLGLTR
+657 SAIQNLELTR
-667 SAPRP
+667 SAARP

-684 YEISVPLM
+684 YEISVPLL
-692 GGDWTLPG
+692 GEDLTLPG
-700 VVSMVVDFSSRT
+700 VMSLVADYSART

-726 SLNWRVMDDL
+726 SLNWRIMDDL
-736 AVRISEQTAVK
+736 AIRYSEQTAVK

-757 QITTFSTAA
+757 QITAFSRAD

-771 RYREVGR
+771 RFRDVGR
-778 NPEVRQANC
+778 NPDQRRANC

-797 SLVVNATAS
+797 SLVVNATAR

-818 IADTK
+818 VADTV

-831 SWWGDVFFGSLN
+831 NWWGDVFFGSLN

-852 LNDYVTSFSL
+852 LTDYVTSFSL
-862 TQNME
+862 SQNMA
-867 ACYDYET
+867 ACYDYDT
-874 YPNSQFCDSFTRDA
+874 YPTSQFCDSFTRDA

-915 FAFDVSE
+915 FAFDVAE
-922 MASWVSRE
+922 LASFVSRE

-975 YDTAVEWAKGNW
+975 YDTAVEWVYGDW

-992 GNSRSGGVIDINRQF
+992 GNSRSGGVIDINRQY

-1027 YNGGVGYT
+1027 YNGGVGYY
-1035 VNDDTTVRVNF
+1035 VNDDTTLRVNF
-1046 YNLMDYDGFEDDV
+1046 YNLMDYDGFEEDV
-1059 FTPEADLLFVGR
+1059 FTPEADLLFIGR
-1071 QVNASI
+1071 QVNASL

>member
-14 FYGLAFADQEVDEA
+14 FFSFVEAQEVSDA
-28 ADPVVEQVETGDDSD
+28 SSDVVVETEDDED

-105 GSFGNQSSLSVG
+105 GSFGNQSQLSVG

-186 GVINYVLRD
+186 GVINYVLKD
-195 DYEGAAMTLTY
+195 DYEGAAMTLVY
-206 DDYAGMSSDTSFQAV
+206 DDYAGLSSDVSFQAV

-237 QYEQIGTVFTGD
+237 QYEEIGTVFTGD
-249 WDRYYDRET
+249 WDRYYDKEN
-258 GMCNTNSLVRTYAS
+258 GVCETNSLVRTYAA
-272 GKSYQRQYIRAGM
+272 GKAYQRQYIRRGM
-285 VVPYTANINGVPEV
+285 VVPYTANVEGNPQV

-307 SAIPETGKASAYE
+307 SAIPETGRATLYD
-320 YSFKAGTYGAW
+320 YSFKNGANGIWYFDGQWPDGT
-331 FYDGALGS
+331 S
-339 DNQMWHFGGA
+339 WHFGDI
-349 PGDLVPYNDGIN
+349 GDLQPYYDGIN

-370 NPAGFREDY
+370 AMDAYRSDF

-419 GNESGYPYSTYAFGS
+419 GNTSGYPYSTWAFGS

-447 YLTQN
+447 FLTQN
-452 SVDILNSYGLT
+452 SVDIMNSYGAT
-463 EFYVSKSQVDLLQ
+463 EVYVHKSHVDLLQ

-499 SFDLDSQTFN
+499 NFDLNDQTFN
-509 YSAGYSIGNT
+509 YAAGYSIGNT
-519 DIYSDAP
+519 EIYSDAP

-554 DPTRDP
+554 DPARDP

-566 PFAPGYF
+566 PFAPGFF
-573 TGGTLYGPSILGA
+573 TGGTLFGPSLLGS
-586 VGDCAPLNIMG
+586 VGDCAPLNILG
-597 RGAPSQAARDYVGT
+597 RGAPSQAARDYIGT

-620 QEVTYANLSGDL
+620 QEVTYGVLSGDL
-632 FDMPAGA
+632 FDLPGGT
-639 VKAAL
+639 VKAAM
-644 GFEARVEQGDYNA
+644 GFEARVEQGDYNS
-657 SAIQNLGLTR
+657 SAIQNLELTR
-667 SAPRP
+667 SAARP

-684 YEISVPLM
+684 YEVSVPLL
-692 GGDWTLPG
+692 GDDLTLPG
-700 VVSMVVDFSSRT
+700 VMSLVADYSART

-726 SLNWRVMDDL
+726 SLNWRIMDDL
-736 AVRISEQTAVK
+736 AVRYSEQTAVK

-757 QITTFSTAA
+757 QITAFSRAD

-771 RYREVGR
+771 RFRDVGR
-778 NPEVRQANC
+778 NPEQRRANC

-797 SLVVNATAS
+797 SLVVNATAR

-818 IADTK
+818 VADTV

-831 SWWGDVFFGSLN
+831 NWWGDVFFGSLN
-843 LAADYIEIE
+843 LAADYIEIQ

-862 TQNME
+862 SQNMA
-867 ACYDYET
+867 ACYDYDT

-888 DFEVVDFATGLI
+888 DFEVVDFQTGLI

-915 FAFDVSE
+915 FAFDVAE
-922 MASWVSRE
+922 LASFVSRE

-975 YDTAVEWAKGNW
+975 YDTAVEWVYGDW

-992 GNSRSGGVIDINRQF
+992 GNSRSGGVIDINRQY

-1027 YNGGVGYT
+1027 YNGGVGYY
-1035 VNDDTTVRVNF
+1035 VNDDTTLRVNF
-1046 YNLMDYDGFEDDV
+1046 YNLMDYDGFEEDV
-1059 FTPEADLLFVGR
+1059 FTPEADLLFIGR
-1071 QVNASI
+1071 QVNASL

>member
-14 FYGLAFADQEVDEA
+14 FFSFVEAQEASDASSDV
-28 ADPVVEQVETGDDSD
+28 VVETADDED

-105 GSFGNQSSLSVG
+105 GSFGNQSQLSVG

-186 GVINYVLRD
+186 GVINYVLKD
-195 DYEGAAMTLTY
+195 DYEGAAMTLVY
-206 DDYAGMSSDTSFQAV
+206 DDYAGLSSDVSFQAV

-237 QYEQIGTVFTGD
+237 QYEEIGTVFTGD
-249 WDRYYDRET
+249 WDRYYDKEN
-258 GMCNTNSLVRTYAS
+258 GVCETNSLVRTYAS
-272 GKSYQRQYIRAGM
+272 GKAYQRQYIRRGM
-285 VVPYTANINGVPEV
+285 VVPYTANVEGNPQV

-307 SAIPETGKASAYE
+307 SAIPETGRATLYD
-320 YSFKAGTYGAW
+320 YSFKNGANGIWYFDGQWPDGT
-331 FYDGALGS
+331 S
-339 DNQMWHFGGA
+339 WHFGDI
-349 PGDLVPYNDGIN
+349 GDLQPYYDGIN

-370 NPAGFREDY
+370 AMDAYRSDF

-419 GNESGYPYSTYAFGS
+419 GNTSGYPYSTWAFGS

-447 YLTQN
+447 FLTQN
-452 SVDILNSYGLT
+452 SVDIMNSYGAT
-463 EFYVSKSQVDLLQ
+463 EVYVHKSHIDLLQ

-499 SFDLDSQTFN
+499 NFDLNDQTFN
-509 YSAGYSIGNT
+509 YAAGYSIGNT
-519 DIYSDAP
+519 EIYSDAP

-554 DPTRDP
+554 DPARDP

-566 PFAPGYF
+566 PFAPGFF
-573 TGGTLYGPSILGA
+573 TGGTLFGPSLLGSI
-586 VGDCAPLNIMG
+586 GDCAPLNILG
-597 RGAPSQAARDYVGT
+597 RGAPSQAARDYIGT

-620 QEVTYANLSGDL
+620 QEVTYGVLSGDL
-632 FDMPAGA
+632 FDLPGGT
-639 VKAAL
+639 VKAAM
-644 GFEARVEQGDYNA
+644 GFEARVEQGDYNS
-657 SAIQNLGLTR
+657 SAIQNLELTR
-667 SAPRP
+667 SAARP

-684 YEISVPLM
+684 YEVSVPLL
-692 GGDWTLPG
+692 GNDLTLPG
-700 VVSMVVDFSSRT
+700 VMSLVADYSART

-717 AGSYDVDAT
+717 AGSYDVDAI
-726 SLNWRVMDDL
+726 SLNWRIMDDL
-736 AVRISEQTAVK
+736 AVRVSEQTAVK

-757 QITTFSTAA
+757 QVTSFSRAN

-771 RYREVGR
+771 RFRDVGR
-778 NPEVRQANC
+778 NPEQRRANC

-797 SLVVNATAS
+797 SLVVNATAR

-818 IADTK
+818 VADTK

-831 SWWGDVFFGSLN
+831 NWWGDVFFGSLN
-843 LAADYIEIE
+843 LAADYIEIQ

-862 TQNME
+862 SQNMA
-867 ACYDYET
+867 ACYDYDT

-888 DFEVVDFATGLI
+888 DFEVVDFETGLI

-915 FAFDVSE
+915 FAFDVAE
-922 MASWVSRE
+922 LASFVSRE

-975 YDTAVEWAKGNW
+975 YDTAVEWVYGDW

-992 GNSRSGGVIDINRQF
+992 GNSRSGGVIDINRQY

-1027 YNGGVGYT
+1027 YNGGVGYY
-1035 VNDDTTVRVNF
+1035 VNDDTTLRVNF
-1046 YNLMDYDGFEDDV
+1046 YNLMDYDGFEEDV
-1059 FTPEADLLFVGR
+1059 FTPEADLLFIGR
-1071 QVNASI
+1071 QVNASL

>member
-14 FYGLAFADQEVDEA
+14 FFSFIEAQEASDDSTDV
-28 ADPVVEQVETGDDSD
+28 VVETADDED

-56 IARTQYEVA
+56 IARSQYEVA
-65 QPVTI
+65 QPITI
-70 IYGEEYENRG
+70 IYGEEYENKG

-97 NSLTSGSG
+97 NSLTNGSG
-105 GSFGNQSSLSVG
+105 GGFGNQSSLSVG

-195 DYEGAAMTLTY
+195 DYEGASMTLTY
-206 DDYAGMSSDTSFQAV
+206 DDFAGLASDTSFQAV

-227 GGKGNMVMNF
+227 DGKGNMVMNF
-237 QYEQIGTVFTGD
+237 QYEDIGTVFTRE
-249 WDRYYDRET
+249 WDRYFDRST
-258 GMCNTNSLVRTYAS
+258 GTCNTNLLLRTYAA
-272 GKSYQRQYIRAGM
+272 GKSYQRQYIKAGM
-285 VVPYTANINGVPEV
+285 VVPYTANVEGNPQVS
-299 TQTGCIGL
+299 QRNCITL
-307 SAIPETGKASAYE
+307 AAVPETGRATLYD
-320 YSFKAGTYGAW
+320 YSFKNGTNGIWY
-331 FYDGALGS
+331 FDGQWPDGTS
-339 DNQMWHFGGA
+339 WHFGDI
-349 PGDLVPYNDGIN
+349 GDLQPYDDGIN
-361 YGSSFFGFD
+361 YGSSFFGIDGQDAYRNDFD
-370 NPAGFREDY
+370 
-379 NTLRAGFERLNFS
+379 TLRAGFERLNFS

-397 DVNDNM
+397 DVNENM
-403 TVYFDV
+403 TLYFDV

-419 GNESGYPYSTYAFGS
+419 GNTSGYPYSTWIFAP
-434 GQDFPPTIGIDNP
+434 GQDMPPIIDITNP

-452 SVDILNSYGLT
+452 SVDIMNSYGAT
-463 EFYVSKSQVDLLQ
+463 EVYVHKSHVDLLG
-476 KGDGGYT
+476 KGNGGYT
-483 IENNNAVSM
+483 IENNNSVSM

-499 SFDLDSQTFN
+499 SFDLDSRSFN
-509 YSAGYSIGNT
+509 YAAGYSIGNT
-519 DIYSDAP
+519 EIYSDAP

-542 PNTGEIDCRMNY
+542 PATGEIDCRMNY

-560 ALYDYS
+560 ALYDYVYGPPS
-566 PFAPGYF
+566 FFFGD
-573 TGGTLYGPSILGA
+573 TLYGPSILGQI
-586 VGDCAPLNIMG
+586 GDCRPLNVMG
-597 RGAPSQAARDYVGT
+597 RGAPSQEAKDYVGT

-620 QEVTYANLSGDL
+620 QEVTYGTLSGDL
-632 FDMPAGA
+632 FDLPAGS

-644 GFEARVEQGDYNA
+644 GFEARVEQGQYNS

-684 YEISVPLM
+684 YEVSVPLL

-700 VVSMVVDFSSRT
+700 VASLVLDYSSRT

-726 SLNWRVMDDL
+726 SLNWRIMDDL
-736 AVRISEQTAVK
+736 AVRVSEQTAVK

-771 RYREVGR
+771 RYRDVGR
-778 NPEVRQANC
+778 NPDVRRANC
-787 DAEGIPADFV
+787 DAEGIPVDFI
-797 SLVVNATAS
+797 SNVVNATAR

-818 IADTK
+818 VADTK
-823 STGIVYQP
+823 STGLVYQP
-831 SWWGDVFFGSLN
+831 AWWGDALFGS
-843 LAADYIEIE
+843 ASFAVDYIEIE
-852 LNDYVTSFSL
+852 LNDYVTSYSL
-862 TQNME
+862 TQNMN

-874 YPNSQFCDSFTRDA
+874 YPNSQFCDSFSRDA
-888 DFEVVDFATGLI
+888 EFQVDDFATGLI

-908 TYVYKAD
+908 TYVWKAD

-922 MASWVSRE
+922 LASFVSRE

-936 GSMAVRWRATQE
+936 GSMAIRWRATQE

-958 AEDLS
+958 AEDLV

-975 YDTAVEWAKGNW
+975 YDTQFEWIYKDW

-992 GNSRSGGVIDINRQF
+992 GNSRSGGVIDAFRQY
-1007 DDEYLGYDGNPIYEF
+1007 DDEYLGYDGQPIFEF
-1022 DGYTT
+1022 DGYTSW
-1027 YNGGVGYT
+1027 NGGVGYR
-1035 VNDDTTVRVNF
+1035 VNDGTTLRVNVS
-1046 YNLMDYDGFEDDV
+1046 NLFDYDGTEDDV
-1059 FTPEADLLFVGR
+1059 FTPEADILFYGR
-1071 QVNASI
+1071 SVTASM

>member
-14 FYGLAFADQEVDEA
+14 FFSFVEAQEATDASSDV
-28 ADPVVEQVETGDDSD
+28 VVETADDED

-105 GSFGNQSSLSVG
+105 GSFGNQSQLSVG

-186 GVINYVLRD
+186 GVINYVLKD
-195 DYEGAAMTLTY
+195 DYEGAAMTLVY
-206 DDYAGMSSDTSFQAV
+206 DDYAGLSSDVSFQAV

-237 QYEQIGTVFTGD
+237 QYEEIGTVFTGD
-249 WDRYYDRET
+249 WDRYYDKEN
-258 GMCNTNSLVRTYAS
+258 GVCETNSLVRTYAA
-272 GKSYQRQYIRAGM
+272 GKAYQRQYIRRGM
-285 VVPYTANINGVPEV
+285 VVPYTANVEGNPQV

-307 SAIPETGKASAYE
+307 SAIPETGRATLYD
-320 YSFKAGTYGAW
+320 YSFKNGANGIWYFDGQWPDGT
-331 FYDGALGS
+331 S
-339 DNQMWHFGGA
+339 WHFGDI
-349 PGDLVPYNDGIN
+349 GDLQPYYDGIN

-370 NPAGFREDY
+370 AMDAYRSDF

-419 GNESGYPYSTYAFGS
+419 GNTSGYPYSTWAFGS

-447 YLTQN
+447 FLTQN
-452 SVDILNSYGLT
+452 SVDIMNSYGAT
-463 EFYVSKSQVDLLQ
+463 EVYVHKSHIDLLQ

-499 SFDLDSQTFN
+499 NFDLNDQTFN
-509 YSAGYSIGNT
+509 YAAGYSIGNT
-519 DIYSDAP
+519 EIYSDAP

-554 DPTRDP
+554 DPARDP

-566 PFAPGYF
+566 PFAPGFF
-573 TGGTLYGPSILGA
+573 TGGTLFGPSLLGSI
-586 VGDCAPLNIMG
+586 GDCAPLNILG
-597 RGAPSQAARDYVGT
+597 RGAPSQAARDYIGT

-620 QEVTYANLSGDL
+620 QEVTYGVLSGDL
-632 FDMPAGA
+632 FDLPGGT
-639 VKAAL
+639 VKAAM
-644 GFEARVEQGDYNA
+644 GFEARVEQGDYNS
-657 SAIQNLGLTR
+657 SAIQNLELTR
-667 SAPRP
+667 SAARP

-684 YEISVPLM
+684 YEVSVPLL
-692 GGDWTLPG
+692 GNDLTLPG
-700 VVSMVVDFSSRT
+700 VMSLVADYSART

-726 SLNWRVMDDL
+726 SLNWRIMDDL
-736 AVRISEQTAVK
+736 AVRYSEQTAVK

-757 QITTFSTAA
+757 QITAFSRAD

-771 RYREVGR
+771 RFRDVGR
-778 NPEVRQANC
+778 NPEQRRANC

-797 SLVVNATAS
+797 SLVVNATAR

-818 IADTK
+818 VADTV

-831 SWWGDVFFGSLN
+831 NWWGDVFFGSLN
-843 LAADYIEIE
+843 LAADYIEIQ

-862 TQNME
+862 SQNMA
-867 ACYDYET
+867 ACYDYDT

-888 DFEVVDFATGLI
+888 DFEVVDFQTGLI

-915 FAFDVSE
+915 FAFDVAE
-922 MASWVSRE
+922 LASFVSRE

-975 YDTAVEWAKGNW
+975 YDTAVEWVYGDW

-992 GNSRSGGVIDINRQF
+992 GNSRSGGVIDINRQY

-1027 YNGGVGYT
+1027 YNGGVGYY
-1035 VNDDTTVRVNF
+1035 VNDDTTLRVNF
-1046 YNLMDYDGFEDDV
+1046 YNLMDYDGFEEDV
-1059 FTPEADLLFVGR
+1059 FTPEADLLFIGR
-1071 QVNASI
+1071 QVNASL